1 MYSSETL
8 KNLQYTLLERTEL
21 INELAEIHH
30 ARTKK
35 LLNGDKSLFD
45 VSSVFNNLKYSVLQT
60 IDNARDICIS
70 ELAKTMGF
78 TLPYL
83 SLLISQLEQNNLV
96 ERYQKDNNR
105 RTNFVRL
112 SESGN
117 EFMDKMKNSG
127 DVAFHELLR
136 ASLSEKEL
144 LDLTNIYDYILA
156 AFEKKPLPAE
166 KKGEYD
172 FFALCRQLKEQINA
186 ESRLLNTRLILPV
199 IMGKTANK
207 TKQNIADNEVL
218 AIVDENSP
226 IKMQDVA
233 EKIDA
238 PPYQIG
244 RIVERLVKGGLVLR
258 SKLPSDRK
266 VVILEITETG
276 KNFIGKNNATM
287 QILIGKLVEHLNEAE
302 LDKLYRHMTAV
313 SKTLRKVI
321 SVNSLPAEFAEFSA

>member
-136 ASLSEKEL
+136 ASLSEKG
-144 LDLTNIYDYILA
+144 A
-156 AFEKKPLPAE
+156 A
-166 KKGEYD
+166 
-172 FFALCRQLKEQINA
+172 
-186 ESRLLNTRLILPV
+186 
-199 IMGKTANK
+199 
-207 TKQNIADNEVL
+207 
-218 AIVDENSP
+218 
-226 IKMQDVA
+226 
-233 EKIDA
+233 
-238 PPYQIG
+238 
-244 RIVERLVKGGLVLR
+244 
-258 SKLPSDRK
+258 
-266 VVILEITETG
+266 
-276 KNFIGKNNATM
+276 
-287 QILIGKLVEHLNEAE
+287 
-302 LDKLYRHMTAV
+302 
-313 SKTLRKVI
+313 
-321 SVNSLPAEFAEFSA
+321 

>member
-35 LLNGDKSLFD
+35 LLNGNKSLFD

-144 LDLTNIYDYILA
+144 LNLTNIYDYILA

-186 ESRLLNTRLILPV
+186 ESRLLNTRLIPVSYTHLTLP
-199 IMGKTANK
+199 T
-207 TKQNIADNEVL
+207 IA
-218 AIVDENSP
+218 
-226 IKMQDVA
+226 
-233 EKIDA
+233 
-238 PPYQIG
+238 
-244 RIVERLVKGGLVLR
+244 
-258 SKLPSDRK
+258 
-266 VVILEITETG
+266 
-276 KNFIGKNNATM
+276 
-287 QILIGKLVEHLNEAE
+287 
-302 LDKLYRHMTAV
+302 
-313 SKTLRKVI
+313 
-321 SVNSLPAEFAEFSA
+321 